1 MMLEQLKN
9 LVKDEEAPTAVE
21 YALLVAVIA
30 LVMVVGAKLLGSGL
44 STEFSDSATAIA
56 NP

>member
-1 MMLEQLKN
+1 MLEQLKN

-44 STEFSDSATAIA
+44 STEFSDTATTIK